1 VLLATSLGGCIQ
13 ASVFAR
19 PEIVYSTPTT
29 VGVRYV
35 AVGVQSRGNETE
47 AMKLVAQHCNGERGR
62 GANDHRR
69 CLRTMTLLW
78 PSRRVEALTRLRL
91 SASALRVISGH

>member
-1 VLLATSLGGCIQ
+1 VANPKSWLARVLLATSLGGCIQ

-47 AMKLVAQHCNGERGR
+47 AMKLVAQHCNGRFQVTGR
-62 GANDHRR
+62 NESGAAGR
-69 CLRTMTLLW
+69 MTIDA
-78 PSRRVEALTRLRL
+78 VC
-91 SASALRVISGH
+91 VQ